1 MSSWV
6 REVKKSRDLKVYAD
20 EIYVAL
26 LTDGVPGKMLPLHDE
41 FVGLTS
47 KANSWLVCDGECQI
61 MSSEKR
67 SDGKKPA
74 RSKIWQFHCWVFQ
87 KTLSCARLELQI
99 LEADPE

>member
-67 SDGKKPA
+67 SDGK
-74 RSKIWQFHCWVFQ
+74 
-87 KTLSCARLELQI
+87 
-99 LEADPE
+99 